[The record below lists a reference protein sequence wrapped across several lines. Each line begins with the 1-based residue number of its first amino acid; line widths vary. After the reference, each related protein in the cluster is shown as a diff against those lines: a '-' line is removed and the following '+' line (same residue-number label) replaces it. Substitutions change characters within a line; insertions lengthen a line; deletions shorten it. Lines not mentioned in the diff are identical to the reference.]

1 MRNKN
6 NRKAA
11 NHCDVIFIVN
21 MATANRRKEEG
32 VISSRLSL
40 YLVWMGSDGE
50 HFTLATPD
58 RRRTAAGPAPC
69 SGNLCF
75 LATLSQPDA
84 ACGVESPPLRA
95 GRNFYVNLPA

>member
-32 VISSRLSL
+32 VIS
-40 YLVWMGSDGE
+40 
-50 HFTLATPD
+50 
-58 RRRTAAGPAPC
+58 
-69 SGNLCF
+69 
-75 LATLSQPDA
+75 
-84 ACGVESPPLRA
+84 
-95 GRNFYVNLPA
+95 